1 MQFLPTFVM
10 IFSISKKLIPP
21 PSGRVKRVVDI
32 GLPLLLLTVPLLLTL
47 DSCHSQSVINFE
59 GKIARI
65 IKAQKMLW
73 RNSGYT
79 EIGSCDPFSYPFT
92 LLHSVQLMWQTSG
105 DKDCQDILIDFS
117 ILPNAELYDAV
128 VQSYTITSD
137 PPLSTYHDQVMINVV
152 SKYNF
157 TW

>member
-21 PSGRVKRVVDI
+21 PSGRVERVVDI

-65 IKAQKMLW
+65 VKAQKML
-73 RNSGYT
+73 
-79 EIGSCDPFSYPFT
+79 
-92 LLHSVQLMWQTSG
+92 
-105 DKDCQDILIDFS
+105 
-117 ILPNAELYDAV
+117 
-128 VQSYTITSD
+128 
-137 PPLSTYHDQVMINVV
+137 
-152 SKYNF
+152 
-157 TW
+157 